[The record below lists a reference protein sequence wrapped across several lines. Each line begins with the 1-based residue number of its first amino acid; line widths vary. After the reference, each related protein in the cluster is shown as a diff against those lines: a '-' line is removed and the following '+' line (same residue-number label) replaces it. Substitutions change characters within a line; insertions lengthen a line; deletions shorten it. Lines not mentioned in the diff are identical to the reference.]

1 MLSLVNQLPNS
12 PTLKPKVSSMPF
24 VQMEQIAA
32 FLNIIS
38 KPPISLPAHD
48 LFLTVDLFERKDPA
62 QVVQCLIAF
71 SRVANAISPQNF
83 PIVIGVVKGMSSPGL
98 SSNGKRDFNSGGSST
113 PSGYTSTSASTFSSL
128 APTAVQPMFPP
139 TSPPPAVGFQST
151 YKKPPPPIIPSKST
165 NIAVS
170 SWSNKADEKTSIP
183 AWNIHQY
190 GYMGGASQ
198 GSMGVSFGSRRQIV
212 NTTPTVPKIRDEP
225 TKMVDLEQKRNSLGE
240 KEKAEALRRL
250 KEEEEK
256 RREEELRWQRLEEEE
271 AKERERETARKQFAL
286 HEHEKRQAW
295 QKEQADLREQELVK
309 QKKQRDAAAQRN
321 LDLQKAERERERAKL
336 KKLEQELELAR
347 QRERQY
353 LAEKE
358 LTDRELADKLLAEEG
373 CPRQLKT
380 QVGRDSDTER
390 RFLQKAW
397 NENQPSTL
405 LTPLTTHK
413 TGGIAS
419 PLNSKKS
426 MPNFSTPWTGGAPT
440 LIPQRTGGR
449 VAQLTGEFNKL
460 PITPLKTLTLGEYP
474 SNGRLSPSPLTPHKT
489 GDRRAMPTSPIPIH
503 TKTGGDFPKP
513 SSQPRALPSPPSKKP
528 GLPPR
533 DYSLPSK
540 TPKSRNHTSQRTQSL
555 ESDFS
560 TASTLRRQN
569 SWEHDNETII
579 DVPTGRCSIP
589 AVEEAEKPQVYKWAN
604 LSFLE
609 REKERERERQREWER
624 SQLAKEM
631 KASSTLGAY
640 RTPLMGPRSHR

>member
-1 MLSLVNQLPNS
+1 MHSLIHQLPNS

-48 LFLTVDLFERKDPA
+48 LFLTVDLFEKKDPA

-83 PIVIGVVKGMSSPGL
+83 PIVIGVVKGMSNPGL
-98 SSNGKRDFNSGGSST
+98 SSSGKRDFNSGS
-113 PSGYTSTSASTFSSL
+113 SGYTSNSASTFSSL
-128 APTAVQPMFPP
+128 APAVQPMFPP

-151 YKKPPPPIIPSKST
+151 YKKPPPPIIPLKST
-165 NIAVS
+165 NITVS

-212 NTTPTVPKIRDEP
+212 NTTPTVPKIKDEP
-225 TKMVDLEQKRNSLGE
+225 TKTVDLEEKRNSLSE
-240 KEKAEALRRL
+240 KEKVEALRRL
-250 KEEEEK
+250 KGDEEK

-271 AKERERETARKQFAL
+271 AKEREKETTRKQFAQQ
-286 HEHEKRQAW
+286 EQEKKLAW
-295 QKEQADLREQELVK
+295 QKEQADLREQGCVK
-309 QKKQRDAAAQRN
+309 LKRQRGAAAHRN
-321 LDLQKAERERERAKL
+321 LDLQKAEREKERAKL
-336 KKLEQELELAR
+336 RELERELELAR

-358 LTDRELADKLLAEEG
+358 LTERELVDKLLADEG
-373 CPRQLKT
+373 RPRLLKT
-380 QVGRDSDTER
+380 QVGQDSETER

-397 NENQPSTL
+397 NENQPF
-405 LTPLTTHK
+405 LTPLTAHK

-419 PLNSKKS
+419 PNLNTKKS

-460 PITPLKTLTLGEYP
+460 PTPPLKTLTPAECQ

-489 GDRRAMPTSPIPIH
+489 GDRRAIPTSPIPIH
-503 TKTGGDFPKP
+503 THKTGGDIPKP
-513 SSQPRALPSPPSKKP
+513 SPQPRALPSPPSKKP
-528 GLPPR
+528 VLPPR

-540 TPKSRNHTSQRTQSL
+540 APISRNYTSQRTQSL
-555 ESDFS
+555 ESNFS

-579 DVPTGRCSIP
+579 DVPTGRRSIP
-589 AVEEAEKPQVYKWAN
+589 VVEEAEKTPVYKWAN

-624 SQLAKEM
+624 NQLAKEM
-631 KASSTLGAY
+631 KVSSTFGAY
-640 RTPLMGPRSHR
+640 RTPLVGPRSHR